1 MTHDCKL
8 IKYLTYLIV
17 IYFNFNV
24 IALFVVKTKLYFHN
38 IYLRVPTLLSL
49 MIHFYRLSRLD
60 EPEQK
65 HSVVNDQETTK
76 TASDPLTNNK
86 PSTQQGTTPTQ
97 SNCYGQWSTPKG
109 CNVSAGQCEYHVV
122 WTYSSKTDYMRFTI
136 TTTHTNTWTGI
147 GFSDDHK
154 MVNIQEIASRVNICY
169 AKM

>member
-1 MTHDCKL
+1 M
-8 IKYLTYLIV
+8 
-17 IYFNFNV
+17 
-24 IALFVVKTKLYFHN
+24 
-38 IYLRVPTLLSL
+38 
-49 MIHFYRLSRLD
+49 SRLD

-65 HSVVNDQETTK
+65 HPVVNDQDTIK
-76 TASDPLTNNK
+76 TANDPQTNNK
-86 PSTQQGTTPTQ
+86 PSNQQVTSPTP

-154 MVNIQEIASRVNICY
+154 MVIIMRDNISSYITN
-169 AKM
+169 KN

>member
-1 MTHDCKL
+1 M
-8 IKYLTYLIV
+8 
-17 IYFNFNV
+17 IYV
-24 IALFVVKTKLYFHN
+24 E
-38 IYLRVPTLLSL
+38 
-49 MIHFYRLSRLD
+49 RLSRLD

-65 HSVVNDQETTK
+65 HSVVNDQETIK
-76 TASDPLTNNK
+76 TANDPQMNNK
-86 PSTQQGTTPTQ
+86 PSIQQVTTPTT

-154 MVNIQEIASRVNICY
+154 MVR
-169 AKM
+169 AKFFS